1 MDYKYC
7 EEKRVIVDRIVS
19 EAKETIT
26 EELVNEWYEYVRSK
40 LNLHQLTH
48 RVDLMHV
55 MNQRYCGRVKLGLL
69 DCKLSKLQ
77 RILKNK
83 NKYQRPFFIEVIKK
97 IKC

>member
-26 EELVNEWYEYVRSK
+26 EELVNKYYEYVRDK

-48 RVDLMHV
+48 RDDVIDTIHK
-55 MNQRYCGRVKLGLL
+55 RFTGRVKWLLL
-69 DCKLSKLQ
+69 DCKLTKLQ
-77 RILKNK
+77 RIINNK
-83 NKYQRPFFIEVIKK
+83 PKYKRPFFVEVLKQT
-97 IKC
+97 